1 MKRLIQR
8 WLGIEEDDDLPRLR
22 DAVATNDVWAPGP
35 KHARNRLRTASDRE
49 VDSRVNG
56 VTLNI
61 YPATGGKVVEYK
73 YYDADSDSNIV
84 RLHLIPE
91 DADMAQALS
100 KILTIE
106 GLKR

>member
-1 MKRLIQR
+1 MIKRFFQR
-8 WLGIEEDDDLPRLR
+8 WLGIEEDEFPRLR
-22 DAVATNDVWAPGP
+22 DAVATNDIWAPGP

-49 VDSRVNG
+49 VDARVNG

-73 YYDADSDSNIV
+73 YYDADADSTVV

>member
-1 MKRLIQR
+1 MKKWIQR
-8 WLGIEEDDDLPRLR
+8 WLNIEDDLPRLR
-22 DAVATNDVWAPGP
+22 DAVNNASDIWAPGP
-35 KHARNRLRTASDRE
+35 KRRRGTAISDRE
-49 VDSRVNG
+49 VDARVNG

-73 YYDADSDSNIV
+73 YYDADSDSTVV

>member
-1 MKRLIQR
+1 MIKRWLQR
-8 WLGIEEDDDLPRLR
+8 WLGIDQDYDDHQLV
-22 DAVATNDVWAPGP
+22 VATNDIWSPGP
-35 KHARNRLRTASDRE
+35 KHTRKRARPISDRE
-49 VDSRVNG
+49 VDGRVNG

-73 YYDADSDSNIV
+73 YYDADSDSTIV

-100 KILTIE
+100 KIFTIE

>member
-1 MKRLIQR
+1 MKRWIQR
-8 WLGIEEDDDLPRLR
+8 WLGIEEEDTLPRLR
-22 DAVATNDVWAPGP
+22 DAVATNDIWTPGP

-49 VDSRVNG
+49 VDGRVNG

-73 YYDADSDSNIV
+73 YYDADSDSTVV

-100 KILTIE
+100 KIFTIE

>member
-1 MKRLIQR
+1 MIKRWLQR
-8 WLGIEEDDDLPRLR
+8 WLDIEDDLPRLR
-22 DAVATNDVWAPGP
+22 DAVNTSSDIWAPGP
-35 KHARNRLRTASDRE
+35 KRRRGTAISDRE
-49 VDSRVNG
+49 VDGRVNG

-73 YYDADSDSNIV
+73 YYDADADSTVV

>member
-1 MKRLIQR
+1 MIKRLLQR
-8 WLGIEEDDDLPRLR
+8 WLDIEDDLPRLR
-22 DAVATNDVWAPGP
+22 DAAAAPNDIWAPGS
-35 KHARNRLRTASDRE
+35 KHARNRLRSVSDRE
-49 VDSRVNG
+49 VDGRVNG
-56 VTLNI
+56 ITLNI

-73 YYDADSDSNIV
+73 YYDADSDSTAV